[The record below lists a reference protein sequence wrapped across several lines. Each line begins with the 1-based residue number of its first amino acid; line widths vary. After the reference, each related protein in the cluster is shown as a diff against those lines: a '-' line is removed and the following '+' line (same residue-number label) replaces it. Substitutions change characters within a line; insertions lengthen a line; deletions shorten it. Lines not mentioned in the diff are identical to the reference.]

1 MITEEEVENALDEVR
16 PSIQADGGDVI
27 LDEITDDNVV
37 KVQLV
42 GACVGCPMST
52 MTLKQGVE
60 KVLES
65 NIPEIKRSRQFD
77 FIWLS

>member
-1 MITEEEVENALDEVR
+1 MISEEEVEDALEKVR

-27 LDEITDDNVV
+27 LDEITEDNVV
-37 KVQLV
+37 KVKLV

-60 KVLES
+60 KVLEA
-65 NIPEIKRSRQFD
+65 NIPEVEGVEAV
-77 FIWLS
+77 

>member
-1 MITEEEVENALDEVR
+1 MITEEEVEEALDEVR

-27 LDEITDDNVV
+27 LNEITEDNVV
-37 KVQLV
+37 KVELV
-42 GACVGCPMST
+42 GACVGCPMSA

-65 NIPEIKRSRQFD
+65 KIPEINEVEAV
-77 FIWLS
+77 

>member
-1 MITEEEVENALDEVR
+1 MVSEEEVENALDEVR

-27 LDEITDDNVV
+27 LDEITEDNVV
-37 KVQLV
+37 KVKLV

-60 KVLES
+60 KVLEA
-65 NIPEIKRSRQFD
+65 NVPDIKEVKAVS
-77 FIWLS
+77 

>member
-1 MITEEEVENALDEVR
+1 MITEEEVEEALDEVR

-27 LDEITDDNVV
+27 LDEITEDNVV

-65 NIPEIKRSRQFD
+65 KIPEIKEVKAV
-77 FIWLS
+77 

>member
-1 MITEEEVENALDEVR
+1 MISEEEVEKALDEIR
-16 PSIQADGGDVI
+16 PSIQADGGNV
-27 LDEITDDNVV
+27 LLSEITEDNVV

-42 GACVGCPMST
+42 GACVGCPLST

-65 NIPEIKRSRQFD
+65 KIPEIEEVVAV
-77 FIWLS
+77 

>member
-1 MITEEEVENALDEVR
+1 MITEEEVEKALDEIR
-16 PSIQADGGDVI
+16 PSIQADGGNV
-27 LDEITDDNVV
+27 LLSEITEDNVV

-42 GACVGCPMST
+42 GACVGCPLST

-65 NIPEIKRSRQFD
+65 KIPEIEEVVAV
-77 FIWLS
+77 

>member
-1 MITEEEVENALDEVR
+1 MITEEEVEEALDEVR

-27 LDEITDDNVV
+27 LDEITEDNVV

-65 NIPEIKRSRQFD
+65 KIPEIKEVQAV
-77 FIWLS
+77 

>member
-1 MITEEEVENALDEVR
+1 MITEEEVEEALDEVR
-16 PSIQADGGDVI
+16 PSIQADGGDVE
-27 LDEITDDNVV
+27 LEEITEDNVV

-42 GACVGCPMST
+42 GACVGCPMSA

-65 NIPEIKRSRQFD
+65 KLPEIKEVRAV
-77 FIWLS
+77 

>member
-1 MITEEEVENALDEVR
+1 MITEEEVEDALEEIR

-27 LDEITDDNVV
+27 LDEITEDNVV

-52 MTLKQGVE
+52 MTLKRGVE

-65 NIPEIKRSRQFD
+65 NIPEIKEVQAV
-77 FIWLS
+77 

>member
-1 MITEEEVENALDEVR
+1 MITEEEVEEALDEVR
-16 PSIQADGGDVI
+16 PSIQADGGDVV
-27 LDEITDDNVV
+27 LDEITEDNVV

-65 NIPEIKRSRQFD
+65 KIPEIKEVQAV
-77 FIWLS
+77 

>member
-1 MITEEEVENALDEVR
+1 MITEEEVEDALDEVR

-27 LDEITDDNVV
+27 LDEITEDNVV

-65 NIPEIKRSRQFD
+65 NIPEIKEVKAV
-77 FIWLS
+77 

>member
-1 MITEEEVENALDEVR
+1 MITEEEVEDALDEVR

-27 LDEITDDNVV
+27 LDEITEDNVV

-60 KVLES
+60 KVLEA
-65 NIPEIKRSRQFD
+65 NIPEIKEVKAV
-77 FIWLS
+77 

>member
-65 NIPEIKRSRQFD
+65 NIPEIEEVKAV
-77 FIWLS
+77 

>member
-1 MITEEEVENALDEVR
+1 MITEEEVEEALDEVR

-27 LDEITDDNVV
+27 LDEITEDNVV

-52 MTLKQGVE
+52 RTLKNGVE

-65 NIPEIKRSRQFD
+65 KIPEIKEVQAV
-77 FIWLS
+77 

>member
-1 MITEEEVENALDEVR
+1 MITEEEVEEALDEVR
-16 PSIQADGGDVI
+16 PSIQADGGDVV
-27 LDEITDDNVV
+27 LEEITEDDVV

-65 NIPEIKRSRQFD
+65 KIPEIKEVQAV
-77 FIWLS
+77 

>member
-1 MITEEEVENALDEVR
+1 MITKEEVEEALDEVR
-16 PSIQADGGDVI
+16 PSIQADGGNV
-27 LDEITDDNVV
+27 LLKEITEDNVV

-42 GACVGCPMST
+42 GACVGCPLST

-65 NIPEIKRSRQFD
+65 KIPEIKEVVAV
-77 FIWLS
+77 

>member
-1 MITEEEVENALDEVR
+1 MVSEEEVENALDEVR

-27 LDEITDDNVV
+27 LDEITEDNVV
-37 KVQLV
+37 KVKLV

-65 NIPEIKRSRQFD
+65 NIPEIKEVKAVS
-77 FIWLS
+77 

>member
-1 MITEEEVENALDEVR
+1 MISEEEVEDALDEVR

-27 LDEITDDNVV
+27 LDEITEDNVV

-60 KVLES
+60 KVLEA
-65 NIPEIKRSRQFD
+65 NIPEIKEVKAV
-77 FIWLS
+77 

>member
-1 MITEEEVENALDEVR
+1 MISKEEVEEALDEVR
-16 PSIQADGGDVI
+16 PSIQADGGDVV
-27 LDEITDDNVV
+27 LEEITEDDVV

-65 NIPEIKRSRQFD
+65 KIPEIKEVQAV
-77 FIWLS
+77 

>member
-1 MITEEEVENALDEVR
+1 MISEEEVEDALDEVR

-27 LDEITDDNVV
+27 LDEITEDNVV

-65 NIPEIKRSRQFD
+65 NIPEIKEVKAV
-77 FIWLS
+77 

>member
-1 MITEEEVENALDEVR
+1 MITEEEVEEALDEVR
-16 PSIQADGGDVI
+16 PSIQADGGDVV
-27 LDEITDDNVV
+27 LDEITEDNIV

-65 NIPEIKRSRQFD
+65 KIPEIEEVQAV
-77 FIWLS
+77 

>member
-1 MITEEEVENALDEVR
+1 MISEEEVEEALDEVR

-27 LDEITDDNVV
+27 LNEITEDNVV
-37 KVQLV
+37 KVELV

-65 NIPEIKRSRQFD
+65 KIPEIKEVQAV
-77 FIWLS
+77 

>member
-1 MITEEEVENALDEVR
+1 MISEEEVEDALDEVR

-65 NIPEIKRSRQFD
+65 NIPEIEEVKAV
-77 FIWLS
+77 

>member
-1 MITEEEVENALDEVR
+1 MISEEEVEDALEEVR

-27 LDEITDDNVV
+27 LDEITEDNVV

-65 NIPEIKRSRQFD
+65 NIPEIKEVKAV
-77 FIWLS
+77 

>member
-1 MITEEEVENALDEVR
+1 MITEEEVEEALEEVR

-27 LDEITDDNVV
+27 LDEITEDNVV

-60 KVLES
+60 KVLQA
-65 NIPEIKRSRQFD
+65 NIPEVEEVRAV
-77 FIWLS
+77 

>member
-1 MITEEEVENALDEVR
+1 MITEEEVEEALDEVR
-16 PSIQADGGDVI
+16 PSIQADGGDVV
-27 LDEITDDNVV
+27 LEEITEDDVV

-42 GACVGCPMST
+42 GACVGCPMSA

-65 NIPEIKRSRQFD
+65 KIPEIKEVKAV
-77 FIWLS
+77 

>member
-1 MITEEEVENALDEVR
+1 MITEEEVEEALDEVR
-16 PSIQADGGDVI
+16 PSIQADGGDVV
-27 LDEITDDNVV
+27 LDEITEDNVV

-65 NIPEIKRSRQFD
+65 KIPEIEEVQAV
-77 FIWLS
+77 

>member
-1 MITEEEVENALDEVR
+1 MITEEEVENALDEIR

-27 LDEITDDNVV
+27 LDEITEDNVV

-60 KVLES
+60 KVLEA
-65 NIPEIKRSRQFD
+65 NIPEIEEVKAV
-77 FIWLS
+77 

>member
-1 MITEEEVENALDEVR
+1 MVSEEEVENALDEVR

-27 LDEITDDNVV
+27 LDEITEDNVV
-37 KVQLV
+37 KVKLV

-60 KVLES
+60 KVLEA
-65 NIPEIKRSRQFD
+65 NIPEIKEVKAVS
-77 FIWLS
+77 